1 MCAQIRRAAG
11 EGVRSRGVGD
21 AKMAHTE
28 QSPLLLN
35 LVLGVRAVIVRK
47 KVFLYTRHED
57 MAELEAFG
65 AVDRAQLHCRA
76 LCRRA
81 GARSLPIE
89 TVDVGDQGYLIQKVA
104 ELIHAAFPSEIGQ
117 LAEVAPAA
125 CFLIAAPVEHVLIAR
140 FVEKQ
145 SHQRRQ
151 PTVFRVGLC
160 HIHPIV
166 VVVVVVVIVG
176 RLS

>member
-65 AVDRAQLHCRA
+65 AVDRANMNRWLGRFGFGIKTHECRV
-76 LCRRA
+76 C
-81 GARSLPIE
+81 
-89 TVDVGDQGYLIQKVA
+89 
-104 ELIHAAFPSEIGQ
+104 AFK
-117 LAEVAPAA
+117 LA
-125 CFLIAAPVEHVLIAR
+125 
-140 FVEKQ
+140 
-145 SHQRRQ
+145 
-151 PTVFRVGLC
+151 
-160 HIHPIV
+160 
-166 VVVVVVVIVG
+166 
-176 RLS
+176 